1 MNLNGLRSQ
10 AANMA
15 KSAPKHSKK
24 VIFALFLIT
33 ATLITE
39 KKLESAIAYLDPDF
53 FGTTVENVIES
64 QNENF
69 SKVQSSIDDLKLV
82 TTDNA
87 AAQTAITQLSKNLEL
102 TLATNKDLTNKLKT
116 VADDR
121 EILREELKKKKG
133 GDIVPTIAIAEY
145 QTIQYPDLG
154 VLGLRDYNNGN
165 KSIRFTINDISSR
178 LYVGDSVKITKTN
191 GDVCRLVYRGLHE
204 DKHGVEKV
212 CNQDS

>member
-87 AAQTAITQLSKNLEL
+87 AAQT
-102 TLATNKDLTNKLKT
+102 DLTNKLKT